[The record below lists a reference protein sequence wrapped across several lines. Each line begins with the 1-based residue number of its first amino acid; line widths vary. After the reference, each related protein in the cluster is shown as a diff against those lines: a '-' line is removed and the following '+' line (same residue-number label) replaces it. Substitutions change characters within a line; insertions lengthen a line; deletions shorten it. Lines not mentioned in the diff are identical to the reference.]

1 MTEKRKISARKILQ
15 FLLTLVVTAGC
26 IVAVLSASRKE
37 DEKYIRNIDIRIKND
52 NKCRFIDKDAVMDL
66 VANDK
71 HIDLKHIPASQL
83 DLHGMEEAIAANP
96 WVGRAEI
103 YVDNLHDLHLNVTQR
118 VPVARVFDSDT
129 NSYYLDTALQIM
141 PLSDR
146 YVHYTTVVTNV
157 PVLKDKDSASNVI
170 KAEVVKMV
178 RFIESD
184 TFWNAQVS
192 QIIMQPG
199 GTFELVPVL
208 GHQRILIGDTSMLK
222 EKFGNLFAFYKSVLN
237 RIGWDKYD
245 VIDVRYKGQVVASP
259 ALPWNAPV
267 DKAMSNMNWVKSII
281 GKDSN
286 AALAPVA
293 ASMPPATPVK
303 KTPESAKAE
312 VKKAASPA
320 KPAAHMPPAK
330 APLAKA
336 LPTAKKDLKI
346 VKKETKKETAKKD
359 TKLQKPEAKQTVKK
373 EPVKQVKTV
382 SNSKDTNHH

>member
-1 MTEKRKISARKILQ
+1 MAEKRKISVRKILQ

-37 DEKYIRNIDIRIKND
+37 DEKYIRNIDIRIKNE
-52 NKCRFIDKDAVMDL
+52 NKCRFIDKAAIMDL

-71 HIDLKHIPASQL
+71 HIDLRHIPASQL

-170 KAEVVKMV
+170 KAEVVKVV
-178 RFIESD
+178 RFIERD

-222 EKFGNLFAFYKSVLN
+222 EKFANLFAFYKSVLN
-237 RIGWDKYD
+237 RIGWGKYD

-286 AALAPVA
+286 AAPVQPVA
-293 ASMPPATPVK
+293 ASTPPPAPAKKVLVPAPVK
-303 KTPESAKAE
+303 AE
-312 VKKAASPA
+312 PKKAGSPA
-320 KPAAHMPPAK
+320 KPVAHAPPAK
-330 APLAKA
+330 ATPNV
-336 LPTAKKDLKI
+336 KKDLKV
-346 VKKETKKETAKKD
+346 VKKETKKETVKKD
-359 TKLQKPEAKQTVKK
+359 TKLQKPEAKQIVKK
-373 EPVKQVKTV
+373 EPAKQIKPV
-382 SNSKDTNHH
+382 SNNKDTNHH

>member
-1 MTEKRKISARKILQ
+1 MAEKRKISVRKILQ
-15 FLLTLVVTAGC
+15 FLLTLVVTACC

-37 DEKYIRNIDIRIKND
+37 DEKYIRNIDIRIKNE
-52 NKCRFIDKDAVMDL
+52 NKCRFIDKAAIMDL

-71 HIDLKHIPASQL
+71 HIDLKHVPSSKL

-103 YVDNLHDLHLNVTQR
+103 YVDNLRDLHLNVTQR

-170 KAEVVKMV
+170 KAEVVKVV
-178 RFIESD
+178 RFIERD

-222 EKFGNLFAFYKSVLN
+222 EKFANLFTFYKSVLN
-237 RIGWDKYD
+237 RIGWGKYD

-286 AALAPVA
+286 AAPVQPVA
-293 ASMPPATPVK
+293 ASTPPPAPAK
-303 KTPESAKAE
+303 KVLVPATVKAE
-312 VKKAASPA
+312 PKKAGSPA
-320 KPAAHMPPAK
+320 KPVAHAPPAK
-330 APLAKA
+330 AP
-336 LPTAKKDLKI
+336 PNVKKDVKV
-346 VKKETKKETAKKD
+346 VKKETKKETVKKD
-359 TKLQKPEAKQTVKK
+359 TKLQKPEAKQIVKK
-373 EPVKQVKTV
+373 EPAKQIKPV
-382 SNSKDTNHH
+382 SNNKDTNHH

>member
-1 MTEKRKISARKILQ
+1 MAEKRKISVRKILQ

-37 DEKYIRNIDIRIKND
+37 DEKYIRNIDIRIKNE
-52 NKCRFIDKDAVMDL
+52 NKCRFIDKGAIMDL

-71 HIDLKHIPASQL
+71 HIDLKSTPASRL

-103 YVDNLHDLHLNVTQR
+103 YVDNLRDLHLNVTQR

-170 KAEVVKMV
+170 KAEVVKVV

-222 EKFGNLFAFYKSVLN
+222 EKFNNLFAFYKNVLN
-237 RIGWDKYD
+237 RIGWNKYD

-259 ALPWNAPV
+259 ALAWNAPV

-281 GKDSN
+281 GRDSN
-286 AALAPVA
+286 AAPAQPVV
-293 ASMPPATPVK
+293 ASTPPATAVK
-303 KTPESAKAE
+303 KTLAAAPAKVE
-312 VKKAASPA
+312 VKKAESPA
-320 KPAAHMPPAK
+320 KPVAHAPPAK
-330 APLAKA
+330 ASPNV
-336 LPTAKKDLKI
+336 KKDLKV
-346 VKKETKKETAKKD
+346 VKKEAKKETGKKD
-359 TKLQKPEAKQTVKK
+359 TKVEKPGAKQTVKK
-373 EPVKQVKTV
+373 EPAKQVKTV
-382 SNSKDTNHH
+382 SNNKDTNHH

>member
-1 MTEKRKISARKILQ
+1 MTQKRKISARKILQ

-26 IVAVLSASRKE
+26 IVAVLSASKKE
-37 DEKYIRNIDIRIKND
+37 DEKYIRSIDIRIKND

-286 AALAPVA
+286 AAPAPVV

-303 KTPESAKAE
+303 KTPEPAKAE

-320 KPAAHMPPAK
+320 KPTAHTPPAK

-373 EPVKQVKTV
+373 EPAKQVKTV
-382 SNSKDTNHH
+382 SNNKDTNHH